1 MFTVSTGNTIGQYP
15 FQRIISWIEK
25 VVRIRAVSERYI
37 CYYFFFPNSM
47 GEKGY
52 KEIVTNLVSNYKQLA
67 SKDGPYS
74 QNPGNQFEYYN

>member
-1 MFTVSTGNTIGQYP
+1 MKDISVTI
-15 FQRIISWIEK
+15 
-25 VVRIRAVSERYI
+25 
-37 CYYFFFPNSM
+37 FFFPNSM